1 MSAAKSKKN
10 LTCPF
15 NDIPK
20 QMADKWLKRL
30 QEIDKEDSSE
40 VPSCPDCDY
49 PEFEVPVDCSAN
61 KVNASLYNATHVDH
75 DKGTITH
82 IPASPDLDDTE
93 NEEWFEIG
101 TEKTRIRWQYGSRV
115 ARWLIVSTAVM
126 YVFHRGILQ
135 FLAWIAA
142 R

>member
-1 MSAAKSKKN
+1 MSTAKSKKN

-30 QEIDKEDSSE
+30 QEIDEEDSSE

-49 PEFEVPVDCSAN
+49 PEFEVPLDCGQQQLPDN
-61 KVNASLYNATHVDH
+61 
-75 DKGTITH
+75 GTIT
-82 IPASPDLDDTE
+82 PKTSLDLDAETNTWVE
-93 NEEWFEIG
+93 VG

-126 YVFHRGILQ
+126 YVVHRGILQ
-135 FLAWIAA
+135 FLAWIAT